1 MNKKDKNTVKLTLD
15 LKKPPAMS
23 DSQKKRL
30 VALAAQPDDTID
42 YSDAPTMPDAIWER
56 PVKLPEPKRQVTLRI
71 DADVL
76 EFFKHTSSHY
86 QTSINA
92 VLRSYFEAHKLPG

>member
-1 MNKKDKNTVKLTLD
+1 MNKKDKNTVKLILD
-15 LKKPPAMS
+15 LKKSPVMS
-23 DSQKKRL
+23 KSQKQRL

-42 YSDAPTMPDAIWER
+42 YSDAPAMPDAIWEKA
-56 PVKLPEPKRQVTLRI
+56 VKLPEPKRQVTLRI